1 MSPFYRG
8 EHLVFFT
15 VRPSDL
21 IATLT
26 YFLMVNFCPCLDDDL
41 DNMLGV
47 NGNGSDEDAPR
58 ITGAGSPLPFP
69 GRDKR

>member
-1 MSPFYRG
+1 
-8 EHLVFFT
+8 
-15 VRPSDL
+15 
-21 IATLT
+21 
-26 YFLMVNFCPCLDDDL
+26 MVNFCPCLDDDL